1 MSKPKPKPDDLKMF
15 VDEFKIDNDRAA
27 VVLGA
32 AKIDELLYKI
42 LGKFLKPPAKK
53 DEDILDSDGP
63 LGTFSARIHAVQRL
77 GLLDDTFCRALHL
90 IRKIRNGFAHVA
102 EAASLNQDPH
112 RNRVIALVFPIE
124 HTKQYQGV
132 KGYHFQKPI
141 NHSQAFKACLVI
153 IVARLSKAYSTT
165 ECLEKPTEP
174 LPFLDPECK
183 TVKLR
188 PKTSVRAIN
197 KRRPLV

>member
-1 MSKPKPKPDDLKMF
+1 MF

-53 DEDILDSDGP
+53 DEDFLDSDGP

-77 GLLDDTFCRALHL
+77 GLLDDEFCRALHL

-112 RNRVIALVFPIE
+112 RPRVIALVAPIE
-124 HTKQYQGV
+124 HTNHYQGV
-132 KGYHFQKPI
+132 KGYHFQNPI
-141 NHSQAFKACLVI
+141 NHSQAFKSCLVI
-153 IVARLSKAYSTT
+153 IVNRLSNAYSTT
-165 ECLEKPTEP
+165 ERLKLPTSP
-174 LPFLDPECK
+174 LPFLDPEWK

-188 PKTSVRAIN
+188 PKTSVRAVN